1 MATPQKPIRKQID
14 FTLVKGSYLIRKL
27 HLERYQGISLCIVR
41 VERNTPAQ
49 SICKRNSNGCDAY
62 SKRKAFQCVLASINL
77 IANRAAF
84 AHAIVVGFC
93 RNKKSRVKHD
103 DQNGHGK
110 KQCCNSISLFSFHSA
125 HHPSI
130 FCSFIFCNRHKRHTE
145 SFPFCRF

>member
-1 MATPQKPIRKQID
+1 M
-14 FTLVKGSYLIRKL
+14 
-27 HLERYQGISLCIVR
+27 CIVR
-41 VERNTPAQ
+41 AERNTPAQ
-49 SICKRNSNGCDAY
+49 NICKRNSNGCNAY

-110 KQCCNSISLFSFHSA
+110 KQCCNSILLTTLLFSALLFSA
-125 HHPSI
+125 I
-130 FCSFIFCNRHKRHTE
+130 GANAIQNRFRFVDLKACAFQRAMQKLFRFLF
-145 SFPFCRF
+145 SKMNAFPAYPTG